1 MENLVLRGFP
11 RFLTRILID
20 HRVFPR
26 TRRLPGNILQRGFA
40 SSMHVTQEGPDGCL
54 ITVLSKQ
61 SSQADTSPA
70 FSII

>member
-40 SSMHVTQEGPDGCL
+40 SSMHVTQEGPDGLSHYCL
-54 ITVLSKQ
+54 V
-61 SSQADTSPA
+61 QAIFTG
-70 FSII
+70 